1 MRPWTL
7 SIKPNLKRRLGR
19 VHVLWPFASCKSRY
33 TVAQEGEI
41 SSDFFHSK
49 LAGFGPGNCYLTFR
63 APDLLNT
70 CEHVLLKDYT
80 TGFIAFIFASQFKKK
95 KKIRMPHSPTET
107 QCLTLFYTFIILYT
121 TFSRTQK
128 ISILAYR
135 YIGRRLVAEV
145 SAACSNYSRNEVQAT
160 I

>member
-1 MRPWTL
+1 M
-7 SIKPNLKRRLGR
+7 SIKPNEKRLLGR
-19 VHVLWPFASCKSRY
+19 VNVLWPFASCKSRY
-33 TVAQEGEI
+33 TVGQEGEL

-63 APDLLNT
+63 AADLLNT

-95 KKIRMPHSPTET
+95 KNFRMSHSPTET
-107 QCLTLFYTFIILYT
+107 QCLTLFYTFIIFYT

-135 YIGRRLVAEV
+135 YIGRRLVVEL
-145 SAACSNYSRNEVQAT
+145 SSACSNYSRNEVQVT

>member
-7 SIKPNLKRRLGR
+7 SIKPNEKRLLGR
-19 VHVLWPFASCKSRY
+19 VNVLWPFASCKSRY
-33 TVAQEGEI
+33 TVGQEGEL

-63 APDLLNT
+63 AADLLNT

-95 KKIRMPHSPTET
+95 KKFSHVTLANRNAMSHS
-107 QCLTLFYTFIILYT
+107 ILY
-121 TFSRTQK
+121 FYYILYHFQPNAK
-128 ISILAYR
+128 NQYISLSIHWPKASCRVILC
-135 YIGRRLVAEV
+135 L
-145 SAACSNYSRNEVQAT
+145 Q
-160 I
+160 